1 MEKLLKSCTGFV
13 KSKYRCKNDATD
25 LTWLLLEER
34 IDSSVLKLVYNGKN
48 KENMPLDLKLQ
59 LKKPTRTSRNNSP
72 IIFKKDKN
80 MN

>member
-1 MEKLLKSCTGFV
+1 MQISLNV
-13 KSKYRCKNDATD
+13 KYGCENDATD
-25 LTWLLLEER
+25 LTWLLLEVR
-34 IDSSVLKLVYNGKN
+34 IDSSILKLVYNGIN
-48 KENMPLDLKLQ
+48 KENMSPNLKLE